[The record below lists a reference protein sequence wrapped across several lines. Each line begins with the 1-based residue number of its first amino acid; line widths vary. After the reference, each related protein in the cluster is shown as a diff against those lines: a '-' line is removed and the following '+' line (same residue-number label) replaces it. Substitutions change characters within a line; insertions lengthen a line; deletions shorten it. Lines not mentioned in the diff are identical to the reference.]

1 MRGIPRECRGLR
13 LGARVAAYRRPL
25 AKSREGAFSQFLVE
39 LERYVAE
46 FGNADVPQNY
56 KTKAGYPL
64 GTRVAAV
71 RSRGQYMKGE
81 LKEERRRRLDQ
92 LGFVW
97 KKQKG
102 RRRCACCCGD
112 WQRNTMAAVARL
124 SRRRVASD
132 SEMRRP
138 CARRRNRRSELLAKK
153 TGVDASGHAVAEE
166 VLGEG
171 RTSSSLS

>member
-1 MRGIPRECRGLR
+1 MQ

-46 FGNADVPQNY
+46 HETADVPQNY

-71 RSRGQYMKGE
+71 RSRGQYLVGE
-81 LKEERRRRLDQ
+81 MKEERRRRLDQ

-102 RRRCACCCGD
+102 RRRVS
-112 WQRNTMAAVARL
+112 T
-124 SRRRVASD
+124 
-132 SEMRRP
+132 
-138 CARRRNRRSELLAKK
+138 
-153 TGVDASGHAVAEE
+153 
-166 VLGEG
+166 
-171 RTSSSLS
+171 

>member
-1 MRGIPRECRGLR
+1 MIGEDDERYPRECRGLQ

-46 FGNADVPQNY
+46 HETADVPQNY

-71 RSRGQYMKGE
+71 RSRGQYLVGE
-81 LKEERRRRLDQ
+81 MKEERRRRLDQ

-102 RRRCACCCGD
+102 RRRVS
-112 WQRNTMAAVARL
+112 T
-124 SRRRVASD
+124 
-132 SEMRRP
+132 
-138 CARRRNRRSELLAKK
+138 
-153 TGVDASGHAVAEE
+153 
-166 VLGEG
+166 
-171 RTSSSLS
+171 